1 MANTQFTI
9 KQHDLLPSLVVTLLD
24 DDTAVDLTTAISA
37 RFLMRSLAT
46 GLKVSALMSVL
57 DQTDADNLGKVSYDW
72 QALDTDTV
80 GTYNAE
86 VEIIWP
92 GDRPQTFPAAKTLKY
107 FKVVIQ
113 NDLTD

>member
-9 KQHDLLPSLVVTLLD
+9 KQHDLLPALVVTLLD
-24 DDTAVDLTTAISA
+24 DDVAVDLTTADSA
-37 RFLMRSLAT
+37 RLLMRNLAA
-46 GLKVSALMSVL
+46 GLKVNAFMTIL

-72 QALDTDTV
+72 QGLDTDTV
-80 GTYNAE
+80 GTFNAE